1 MSAVEKN
8 NLHQRNRHRSRYDFP
23 SLIKALPELAEVV
36 YVNNHNDESIDFADP
51 ESVKLL
57 NKAILKSFYKIK
69 YWDIPD
75 GYLCPPIPGRADY
88 IHYVAD
94 LIGAETKNIQVLD
107 IGVGANCVYPIIG
120 QFEYA
125 WKFVGSDIDPK
136 ALGNAQKIID
146 ENKLKE
152 FIELR
157 QQPTLTNIFQGVI
170 RESDHFDLSICN
182 PPFHASEAE
191 AAAGTNRKLKN
202 LGLASRARKWP
213 TLNFGGQAG
222 ELWVK
227 GGEFEF
233 VKKMIIESAH
243 FSEQCLW
250 FTSLISKRENVGG
263 LEDQI
268 KNLNAKQFK
277 IIEMSQGQKS
287 SRILAWSF
295 KGKNK

>member
-157 QQPTLTNIFQGVI
+157 QQPISRG
-170 RESDHFDLSICN
+170 DK
-182 PPFHASEAE
+182 
-191 AAAGTNRKLKN
+191 RK
-202 LGLASRARKWP
+202 
-213 TLNFGGQAG
+213 
-222 ELWVK
+222 
-227 GGEFEF
+227 
-233 VKKMIIESAH
+233 
-243 FSEQCLW
+243 
-250 FTSLISKRENVGG
+250 
-263 LEDQI
+263 
-268 KNLNAKQFK
+268 
-277 IIEMSQGQKS
+277 
-287 SRILAWSF
+287 
-295 KGKNK
+295 